1 MVFACIP
8 AIEVIASLHHRV
20 LQLSG
25 CQTYYKKGQQGVRGS
40 MGFRVRHN
48 VTAGKV
54 ISE

>member
-8 AIEVIASLHHRV
+8 AIEDIVSLHHRV

-25 CQTYYKKGQQGVRGS
+25 CQTYSKEGLQGVRTHGVC
-40 MGFRVRHN
+40 GRHN